1 MSGGRADAVTDL
13 QEKIALI
20 RKRKETLEGHRQAL
34 DDSGEAQRSLTEPDS
49 RSMHPGTRVGV
60 GYNVRIAVDTKHNL
74 IAGQQVHS
82 QGFGPGSSR
91 ADGNRGTGEPCGRR
105 DRCGRG
111 PGLLQDGGH

>member
-1 MSGGRADAVTDL
+1 MPAARADTVTDL
-13 QEKIALI
+13 QEKIASI

-34 DDSGEAQRSLTEPDS
+34 DDSGEAQRSLTDPDS

-60 GYNVRIAVDTKHNL
+60 GYNVQIAVDAKHNL
-74 IAGQQVHS
+74 IAEQQIPQ

-111 PGLLQDGGH
+111 PGLLQD